1 MQGVNHLSVWVAG
14 IAQFALG
21 AAWYTAFSQQWLA
34 GIGRTEE
41 QLRAAQGS
49 IPLLYVIAFAA
60 ALIVAYALAQIIPRL
75 GKRSAASGAK
85 SGLRL
90 ALVFIAPTLAMNCGF
105 EAPPASLWLL
115 NAGYMT
121 VGMAVM
127 GAIIGAWK
135 QKFNI

>member
-1 MQGVNHLSVWVAG
+1 MAG
-14 IAQFALG
+14 RHRPDRG
-21 AAWYTAFSQQWLA
+21 AAPRGA
-34 GIGRTEE
+34 G
-41 QLRAAQGS
+41 LDSAA
-49 IPLLYVIAFAA
+49 LVIAFAT

-85 SGLRL
+85 IGLGL
-90 ALVFIAPTLAMNCGF
+90 ALVFIAPTLAMNYGF
-105 EAPPASLWLL
+105 EARPASLWLL

-127 GAIIGAWK
+127 GAIIGGWK